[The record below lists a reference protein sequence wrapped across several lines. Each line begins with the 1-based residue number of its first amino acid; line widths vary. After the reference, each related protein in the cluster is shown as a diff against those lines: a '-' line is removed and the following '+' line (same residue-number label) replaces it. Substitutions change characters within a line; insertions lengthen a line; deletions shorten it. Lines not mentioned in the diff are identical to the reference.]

1 MPQLSASGEVLKA
14 LAQFA
19 PVIAMQSKF
28 ANQLLE
34 PRSMLRLAFDSI
46 ASPSGVVGAFNN
58 ASYANPIETAA
69 FNL

>member
-34 PRSMLRLAFDSI
+34 PRSMLRLAFDFTQDDRI
-46 ASPSGVVGAFNN
+46 RDHVPD
-58 ASYANPIETAA
+58 
-69 FNL
+69 